1 VPPHGYLEVESRNS
15 PTSPR
20 ALRALARAAV
30 KAGLSWDP
38 GNPLPVQR
46 FVEAHERARLA
57 FHARRELPRVTA
69 VTSQVMLTD
78 SRLAEAE
85 DTLRQAAGQR
95 SAAAAAAAGRA
106 PARGTA
112 ASQTVVG
119 EPPMG
124 RERPPGPLTLDP
136 WSEAAI
142 LVVMASGQGVLA
154 YSVARH
160 AGLGAVPLG
169 LLALVAGVGS
179 VLAAQLGA
187 RGLHRLGASS
197 NGPDD
202 PRRRRRLDVAV
213 TGGALACGVLLATG
227 IGLLGRGGGP
237 PALGL
242 ALLGLA
248 TAGSYSAGSPGTG
261 LANASR
267 RRSLASWLR
276 RHQRDRSGRRR
287 LEAAQAREAA
297 AQAAVHQLREELAVL
312 VPQLFAA
319 EQSALLFWRYQVAI
333 GDAMQRG
340 FAQQLAA
347 HSMRRSR
354 GVWRPVV
361 GWWRGVSPAPSGADA
376 GFVSVAAEQPDWGEQ
391 VARITMA
398 AKRVLVRRGLL
409 DITHGLRQPSLAGAL
424 APDHNGASPDGT
436 RPAAWRSG

>member
-1 VPPHGYLEVESRNS
+1 VPPQGYLEVESRNS

-20 ALRALARAAV
+20 ALRTLARAAV

-57 FHARRELPRVTA
+57 FQARRELPRVTA
-69 VTSQVMLTD
+69 VTSQVMLID

-85 DTLRQAAGQR
+85 EALRQAASQR
-95 SAAAAAAAGRA
+95 SAAAAAR
-106 PARGTA
+106 RGPVRGAA
-112 ASQTVVG
+112 ASPTVVG
-119 EPPMG
+119 E
-124 RERPPGPLTLDP
+124 RAASWERPPGPLTLDP
-136 WSEAAI
+136 WSEAAV
-142 LVVMASGQGVLA
+142 LVVLAGGQGVLA
-154 YSVARH
+154 YSVARD
-160 AGLGAVPLG
+160 AGLEAVPLG

-179 VLAAQLGA
+179 VVAAQLGA
-187 RGLHRLGASS
+187 RGLHRLGASPD
-197 NGPDD
+197 GPDD
-202 PRRRRRLDVAV
+202 PRRRRRLDAAV
-213 TGGALACGVLLATG
+213 TGGALACGVLLAAG
-227 IGLLGRGGGP
+227 VGLLGREGGR

-248 TAGSYSAGSPGTG
+248 TAGSYSAGSTGTG
-261 LANASR
+261 SANASR
-267 RRSLASWLR
+267 RRAVASWLR
-276 RHQRDRSGRRR
+276 RHRRDRSSRRR
-287 LEAAQAREAA
+287 LAAAQAREAA
-297 AQAAVHQLREELAVL
+297 AQAAVHRLREELAVL

-347 HSMRRSR
+347 YSRRRTR

-361 GWWRGVSPAPSGADA
+361 GWWRGEASAPSGADA
-376 GFVSVAAEQPDWGEQ
+376 GFVSVAEEQPDWGEQ
-391 VARITMA
+391 VARITLA

-409 DITHGLRQPSLAGAL
+409 DITHGLRQPSPAGAL
-424 APDHNGASPDGT
+424 APDHNGARAAGGT